1 MNSRAAKEW
10 TWVGFI
16 TKTSTV
22 VWSDAAAF
30 SKLLQIHHAGLSSP
44 LNSARFYHP
53 FKRLPSSNMPV
64 YCITGTNR
72 GIGLEFVRQL
82 AQSSDNTIIAATRSL
97 SSDLDD
103 LKAVASPS
111 THTVECDTSNV
122 QSIHGFVKDTSRIL
136 GDKKID
142 FLLNSA
148 GVNLGSWQNSLTLGP
163 DELHAQLAVNVIG
176 PAKTV
181 ELFLDAGLLSADVR
195 ILNMS
200 SVLGSLQRSS
210 GPGPRQYAGY
220 SISKAA
226 LNMLTVHQ
234 SEDLK
239 QHLPG
244 AVVIS
249 MNPGW
254 VKTRMGSDAAPLEP
268 SESVEQMLKV
278 LHRVGGEET
287 GTFYDYSGETIP
299 W

>member
-1 MNSRAAKEW
+1 
-10 TWVGFI
+10 
-16 TKTSTV
+16 
-22 VWSDAAAF
+22 
-30 SKLLQIHHAGLSSP
+30 
-44 LNSARFYHP
+44 
-53 FKRLPSSNMPV
+53 MPV

-97 SSDLDD
+97 SSDLSD

-111 THTVECDTSNV
+111 THIFECDTSNIS
-122 QSIHGFVKDTSRIL
+122 SIRAFVKDAVRAL
-136 GDKKID
+136 GRDKKID
-142 FLLNSA
+142 FVLNSA
-148 GVNLGSWQNSLTLGP
+148 GVNLASWQSSLTLGP
-163 DELHAQLAVNVIG
+163 DDLQAQMAVNVIG

-181 ELFLDAGLLSADVR
+181 ELLLDAGLLSSDVR
-195 ILNMS
+195 IMNMS
-200 SVLGSLQRSS
+200 SGLGSLQRSS
-210 GPGPRQYAGY
+210 EMKPRKCAGY

-249 MNPGW
+249 MDPGW
-254 VKTRMGSDAAPLEP
+254 VKTRMGGDGAILEP
-268 SESVEQMLKV
+268 RESVEQMLQV
-278 LHRVGGEET
+278 LHRVDGEDT
-287 GTFYDYSGETIP
+287 GAFYHHSGERVP